1 MFQRAEPRKF
11 HQKCREALWPSMG
24 WKRTALYY
32 KHRVGRMQGSPYS
45 ISAGVA
51 SGVAVSFTPFIGL
64 HLILAGVLA
73 KLLRASIPAAL
84 LGTLIG
90 NPSTF
95 PFIWVGILKI
105 GQFVLGHDMVAD
117 GGLEHLTFDMVFT
130 DPEKLFWPMLIGGIP
145 CAIAA
150 WVVTYYLLRD
160 QVRRYQKR
168 RMKKLRA
175 ALLREF
181 NRDRRKQRIRIRLR
195 RKRKPIPKLAV
206 PAEPQNN
213 TEETTS

>member
-1 MFQRAEPRKF
+1 MFQRAIPRRF
-11 HQKCREALWPSMG
+11 HQKCREAVWPSMG
-24 WKRTALYY
+24 WKRTARYY

-51 SGVAVSFTPFIGL
+51 SGVAVSFTPFIGF
-64 HLILAGVLA
+64 HLILAAILA
-73 KLLRASIPAAL
+73 KLLRASIPASL

-105 GQFVLGHDMVAD
+105 GQFVLGHNLDAD
-117 GGLEHLTFDMVFT
+117 GAIEMLTFDMVF
-130 DPEKLFWPMLIGGIP
+130 DQPEKLLLPMIIGAIP
-145 CAIAA
+145 CAIIS
-150 WVVTYYLLRD
+150 WVVCYYLLRD

-195 RKRKPIPKLAV
+195 RKRKPKPKQATIN
-206 PAEPQNN
+206 PN
-213 TEETTS
+213 ETQT